1 MINQNDVKFVQ
12 ANEAN
17 VNKHIFEEFRKSSI
31 DDLTLFLQL
40 RAEELCDDGEG
51 LFLMLGGGS
60 NDQKD
65 PNYSLSRSFI
75 KGRDGSVYKEAF
87 ENAAKDPQFADIA
100 NNIKKAQLASFIPYF
115 LRSESDVMES
125 FDKVKDVLELKEL
138 KWEDCRVDNGT
149 PEKLADLIWSIHG
162 NALTGSIKDMLNKE
176 KESHENDVSDIECLS
191 QQIVNALQLHI
202 KLITQRD
209 FPDGVTTTSYMYLV
223 VKRIPRK

>member
-31 DDLTLFLQL
+31 DDLTLFLKL

-51 LFLMLGGGS
+51 LFLMLGGGA
-60 NDQKD
+60 NDKND

-176 KESHENDVSDIECLS
+176 KESHNKNNSDIECLS

>member
-60 NDQKD
+60 NDKKD

-125 FDKVKDVLELKEL
+125 FDNAKRYWRL
-138 KWEDCRVDNGT
+138 N
-149 PEKLADLIWSIHG
+149 PEY
-162 NALTGSIKDMLNKE
+162 NY
-176 KESHENDVSDIECLS
+176 C
-191 QQIVNALQLHI
+191 
-202 KLITQRD
+202 
-209 FPDGVTTTSYMYLV
+209 
-223 VKRIPRK
+223 

>member
-60 NDQKD
+60 NDKKD

-115 LRSESDVMES
+115 LRSESDVLES
-125 FDKVKDVLELKEL
+125 FDQVKDVLELKEL

-162 NALTGSIKDMLNKE
+162 NALKGSIKDMLNKE
-176 KESHENDVSDIECLS
+176 KESHEKNVSDIECLS
-191 QQIVNALQLHI
+191 QQIVEALQLHI